1 MAELVML
8 STTDGEMPA
17 YVATPTGDATGA
29 IVVVQEAYGLTS
41 HLEDICRRLAAAGFT
56 AVAPALFHRD
66 GSPGLPYGD
75 MEAVIPLMKTL
86 TADGIA
92 TDIDAAFDFL
102 AGEGFAATN
111 CGIIGFCM
119 GGSVAFY
126 TAARRSLGAAVT
138 FYGGGITQ
146 GRFGFPPQIEVAAQL
161 RTPWLGLYGDLDQG
175 IPPDEVERL
184 REATATAGVPTE
196 IVRYPDAAHGFNC
209 DERDSY
215 HEPSATDAWQRTLD
229 HFTRNLR

>member
-17 YVATPTGDATGA
+17 YVATPTGDVTGA

-41 HLEDICRRLAAAGFT
+41 HLEDICRRLAAGGFT

-66 GSPGLPYGD
+66 GSPALPYGD
-75 MEAVIPLMKTL
+75 MEAVMPLMKTL

-102 AGEGFAATN
+102 AGKGFAATN

-126 TAARRSLGAAVT
+126 TAVRRSFGAAVT

-184 REATATAGVPTE
+184 RAATATAGVPTE
-196 IVRYPDAAHGFNC
+196 IVRYTEAAHGFNC
-209 DERDSY
+209 DERDAY

-229 HFTRNLR
+229 HFTRYLR